1 MDKFNKTTFD
11 PFTTTALRVKLNK
24 QSNDS
29 NGVGIMEWK
38 VYGRS
43 PAATPLPTAVKV
55 VIARIDAI
63 GEVTLD
69 SKDAI
74 EAARAAYDK
83 LTDEQKKLVP
93 NYETLTKAEETYAAL
108 ADAAAVKE
116 VEDLIDAIGTVD
128 ENSKDAIDAA
138 RAAYDALPTR
148 LQPEVSNYDK
158 LVKAEKDYTDLLT
171 AVEAAQ
177 KAAEDARKAFEN
189 AKAAQEK
196 AEAAKAAAEA
206 AQKAAEEAAQASGE
220 NSEAAKKAQAAA
232 EEAQAKA
239 EAAKAAAEEAQA
251 GAEAAQKA
259 AEDAAAAA
267 AANNALAAEAAAKA
281 AEEAA
286 KSAEEAERPLLPPK
300 RLRSLLP
307 TPPRPC

>member
-1 MDKFNKTTFD
+1 MEFEYLDAEGNWNPFPTPRASAARWTKFNKTTFD
-11 PFTTTALRVKLNK
+11 PITTTALRVKLNK

-38 VYGRS
+38 VYGKVAGSGDPPDCGEGRHRPHRCHRRS
-43 PAATPLPTAVKV
+43 HARQQRTPSRPPALRMTS
-55 VIARIDAI
+55 D
-63 GEVTLD
+63 
-69 SKDAI
+69 
-74 EAARAAYDK
+74 
-83 LTDEQKKLVP
+83 LTDEKKLVP

-128 ENSKDAIDAA
+128 ENSKDAIEAA

-177 KAAEDARKAFEN
+177 KAAGMPARHSRTPRLRRRGRSREGCRRGRTEGRRGGRAGFRRK
-189 AKAAQEK
+189 QQ
-196 AEAAKAAAEA
+196 AAKRHRPLPKRRRPRLRPRRLLPKHRPVPRLPRRLPGRRCRCRRE
-206 AQKAAEEAAQASGE
+206 QRPCRQ
-220 NSEAAKKAQAAA
+220 
-232 EEAQAKA
+232 
-239 EAAKAAAEEAQA
+239 
-251 GAEAAQKA
+251 
-259 AEDAAAAA
+259 
-267 AANNALAAEAAAKA
+267 AAAKA

-286 KSAEEAERPLLPPK
+286 KSR
-300 RLRSLLP
+300 
-307 TPPRPC
+307 

>member
-1 MDKFNKTTFD
+1 MPSAKSRS
-11 PFTTTALRVKLNK
+11 TA
-24 QSNDS
+24 
-29 NGVGIMEWK
+29 
-38 VYGRS
+38 
-43 PAATPLPTAVKV
+43 
-55 VIARIDAI
+55 
-63 GEVTLD
+63 
-69 SKDAI
+69 KDAI

-128 ENSKDAIDAA
+128 ENNKDAIEAA

-158 LVKAEKDYTDLLT
+158 LVKAGKDYADLLT

-177 KAAEDARKAFEN
+177 KAAGMPARHSRTPRLRRRGRSREGCRRGP
-189 AKAAQEK
+189 
-196 AEAAKAAAEA
+196 
-206 AQKAAEEAAQASGE
+206 QKAAEEAARLP
-220 NSEAAKKAQAAA
+220 AKTAGRQKAQAAA

-239 EAAKAAAEEAQA
+239 EAAQAAAEAQA
-251 GAEAAQKA
+251 SAEAAQKA
-259 AEDAAAAA
+259 AGTPLPLPP
-267 AANNALAAEAAAKA
+267 ANNALAAEAAAKA

-286 KSAEEAERPLLPPK
+286 KSR
-300 RLRSLLP
+300 
-307 TPPRPC
+307 